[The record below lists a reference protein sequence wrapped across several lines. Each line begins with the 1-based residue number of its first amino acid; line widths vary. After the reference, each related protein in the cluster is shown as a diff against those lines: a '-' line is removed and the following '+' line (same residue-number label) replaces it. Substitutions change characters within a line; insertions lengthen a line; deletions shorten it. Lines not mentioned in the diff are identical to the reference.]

1 MIALM
6 LLDALVARLQMLF
19 KDYSLLGKSGQV
31 QTVKV
36 FPQFLP
42 QPKGVTLKPRGG
54 NGNDDDGEDGE
65 QEYGPADFESNFP
78 CIIVK
83 LDEGRDKEENAPDA
97 TRIDIRILVGVYDAS
112 PDCQGYRD
120 VLNILERIRQDLLTS
135 RYLER
140 KYRLEM
146 PCKWYL
152 FEDQPWPIF
161 FGQIETVWETGRPQ
175 MVPISGRFMK
185 G

>member
-6 LLDALVARLQMLF
+6 LLDALVSRLQVLF
-19 KDYSLLGKSGQV
+19 KDYSLPGKSGQV

-54 NGNDDDGEDGE
+54 NGNDEEDE
-65 QEYGPADFESNFP
+65 QEYGPADIESNFP
-78 CIIVK
+78 CIVVK
-83 LDEGRDKEENAPDA
+83 LDEGLDKEENAPDA
-97 TRIDIRILVGVYDAS
+97 TRIDVRILVGAYDAS

-135 RYLER
+135 RYLDN

-146 PCKWYL
+146 PFKWYL

-175 MVPISGRFMK
+175 QPPHFDRRMK

>member
-6 LLDALVARLQMLF
+6 LMDALVTHLQALF
-19 KDYSLLGKSGQV
+19 KDYNLPSKGGKV

-54 NGNDDDGEDGE
+54 NGSDEQGE
-65 QEYGPADFESNFP
+65 QEYGPTDFESNFP
-78 CIIVK
+78 CILVK
-83 LDEGRDKEENAPDA
+83 LDEGRDKEENVPDA
-97 TRIDIRILVGVYDAS
+97 TRIDIRILVGTYDAS

-146 PCKWYL
+146 PFKWYL

-161 FGQIETVWETGRPQ
+161 FGQIETVWEAGRPQ

>member
-6 LLDALVARLQMLF
+6 LLDALVVHLQELF
-19 KDYSLLGKSGQV
+19 KGYSLSGKDGKAKA
-31 QTVKV
+31 VKV

-42 QPKGVTLKPRGG
+42 QPRGVTLKPRGG
-54 NGNDDDGEDGE
+54 KGDDDDGG
-65 QEYGPADFESNFP
+65 QEYGPADIESNFP

-83 LDEGRDKEENAPDA
+83 LDEGRDKEENASDA
-97 TRIDIRILVGVYDAS
+97 TLIDVRILVGTYHAS

-140 KYRLEM
+140 RYRLEM
-146 PCKWYL
+146 PFKWYL

-175 MVPISGRFMK
+175 LPPHFDTLGK